1 MKRLLQGA
9 YTLLTG
15 GLFMSCLPPFFIYT
29 RLSGRYGENLR
40 ERLGYLPAHLSKK
53 LSGSPR
59 IWIHAVSLGEVK
71 VAAPIIQALRRIMPD
86 CSVILS
92 TTTEHG
98 RSLAR
103 QTFGDDVPVVYAPV
117 DFIASVR
124 TALSRVRPDILVF
137 LETEIWPAWL
147 AEARRRGIKTTLI
160 NGRISA
166 KSLKGYLTF
175 RPFFRQVLDNV
186 DAFSMI
192 LSDDADRIRA
202 MGADPGRIEAN
213 GNAKYDLLVSLADPA
228 VALEMRQTLNLENGQ
243 RVFIAGSTREGEEA
257 IVLEAYER
265 IVRAFSDTVLILAPR
280 HIGRTPAIKSLVE
293 RRGFRYQRW
302 RELVKPGVKRSA
314 PVVIID
320 TYGALFNLY
329 SVGTIVFCG
338 ASLVPLGGQNPLE
351 AAVWGKV
358 VFYGPSMEN
367 FLDAK
372 ALLEKAGGGVPVSS
386 PMHLAE
392 QAIWFLRHPDAL
404 KKHGA
409 KARQAVMKNQGA
421 AHKHAEVIR
430 KLVLSKNGTTTPVE
444 SESLAPASN
453 YSFCGHWTP
462 SRSSTK

>member
-40 ERLGYLPAHLSKK
+40 ERLGYVPTRLSKK

-59 IWIHAVSLGEVK
+59 IWMHAVSLGEVK
-71 VAAPIIQALRRIMPD
+71 VAAPIIQALRRIIPG
-86 CSVILS
+86 CCVILS

-98 RSLAR
+98 RSFAR
-103 QTFGDDVPVVYAPV
+103 QTFGDDVPVVYGPV
-117 DFIASVR
+117 DFVPSVR
-124 TALSRVRPDILVF
+124 RALSRVRPDILVL

-147 AEARRRGIKTTLI
+147 AEARRRGIKTALI

-166 KSLKGYLTF
+166 RSVRSYLKF
-175 RPFFRQVLDNV
+175 RPFFREVLGNV

-192 LSDDADRIRA
+192 LRDDAARIRA
-202 MGADPGRIEAN
+202 MGADPGRIQVN

-228 VALEMRQTLNLENGQ
+228 LALEMRQTLNLENGQ

-257 IVLEAYER
+257 GVLEAYER
-265 IVRAFSDTVLILAPR
+265 ILRAFSDTLLILAPR
-280 HIGRTPAIKSLVE
+280 HIRRTPAIASMVE
-293 RRGFRYQRW
+293 RRGLRYQRW
-302 RELVKPGVKRSA
+302 RELVQPGVKRRA

-320 TYGALFNLY
+320 TYGELFKLY
-329 SVGTIVFCG
+329 SVATIVFCG
-338 ASLVPLGGQNPLE
+338 ASLVPMGGQNPLE

-372 ALLEKAGGGVPVSS
+372 ALLEKTGAGILVSS

-392 QAIWFLRHPDAL
+392 QAIWFIRHPEAL
-404 KKHGA
+404 RRYGA
-409 KARQAVMKNQGA
+409 KARQAVMKKQGA

-430 KLVLSKNGTTTPVE
+430 KLVFNKKRDDPV
-444 SESLAPASN
+444 
-453 YSFCGHWTP
+453 C
-462 SRSSTK
+462 

>member
-29 RLSGRYGENLR
+29 RLSGRYGDNLG
-40 ERLGYLPAHLSKK
+40 ERLGYVPAHLSKK

-71 VAAPIIQALRRIMPD
+71 VAAPIIEALSRIIPG

-117 DFIASVR
+117 DFVGSVR
-124 TALSRVRPDILVF
+124 TALSRIRPDILVF

-147 AEARRRGIKTTLI
+147 AEARRRGIKTALI

-166 KSLKGYLTF
+166 KSIKGYLKF
-175 RPFFRQVLDNV
+175 RPFFREVLRNF

-192 LSDDADRIRA
+192 LIDDADRIRA

-228 VALEMRQTLNLENGQ
+228 VALEMRRTLNLENGQ

-257 IVLEAYER
+257 SVLEAYKR
-265 IVRAFSDTVLILAPR
+265 ILRAFSDTILIIAPR
-280 HIGRTPAIKSLVE
+280 HVGRTPAIASLVE

-302 RELVKPGVKRSA
+302 RDLFQPGVKRIA
-314 PVVIID
+314 PVVILD

-329 SVGTIVFCG
+329 SVATIVFCG

-358 VFYGPSMEN
+358 VFYGPYMEN

-386 PMHLAE
+386 PTHLAK

-404 KKHGA
+404 KRHGA
-409 KARQAVMKNQGA
+409 KARRAVMKNQGA

-430 KLVLSKNGTTTPVE
+430 RLLFRDSDATAHGALTIFPTSNHSGT
-444 SESLAPASN
+444 
-453 YSFCGHWTP
+453 F
-462 SRSSTK
+462 

>member
-1 MKRLLQGA
+1 
-9 YTLLTG
+9 
-15 GLFMSCLPPFFIYT
+15 
-29 RLSGRYGENLR
+29 
-40 ERLGYLPAHLSKK
+40 
-53 LSGSPR
+53 
-59 IWIHAVSLGEVK
+59 
-71 VAAPIIQALRRIMPD
+71 VAAPIIEALRRIIPG

-117 DFIASVR
+117 DFVGSVR
-124 TALSRVRPDILVF
+124 TALSRIRPDILVF

-147 AEARRRGIKTTLI
+147 AEARRRGIKTALI

-166 KSLKGYLTF
+166 KSIKGYLKF
-175 RPFFRQVLDNV
+175 RPFFREVLGNV

-192 LSDDADRIRA
+192 LIDDADRIRA

-228 VALEMRQTLNLENGQ
+228 VALEMRRTLNLENGQ

-257 IVLEAYER
+257 SVLEAYKR
-265 IVRAFSDTVLILAPR
+265 ILRAFSDTILIIAPR
-280 HIGRTPAIKSLVE
+280 HVGRTPAIASLVE

-302 RELVKPGVKRSA
+302 RDLFQPGVKRIA
-314 PVVIID
+314 PVVILD

-329 SVGTIVFCG
+329 SVATIVFCG

-386 PMHLAE
+386 PTHLAK

-404 KKHGA
+404 KRHGA
-409 KARQAVMKNQGA
+409 KARRAVMKNQGA

-430 KLVLSKNGTTTPVE
+430 RLLFRDSDATAHGALTIFPTSNHSGT
-444 SESLAPASN
+444 
-453 YSFCGHWTP
+453 F
-462 SRSSTK
+462 

>member
-1 MKRLLQGA
+1 MRGLLQGA

-40 ERLGYLPAHLSKK
+40 ERLGYVPLPPFKK
-53 LSGSPR
+53 LAGSPR

-71 VAAPIIQALRRIMPD
+71 VAAPIIQALRRIIPG
-86 CSVILS
+86 CAVIVS

-103 QTFGDDVPVVYAPV
+103 ETFGEDVPVIYAPI
-117 DFIASVR
+117 DFVASVR
-124 TALSRVRPDILVF
+124 RALSRVRPDILVF

-147 AEARRRGIKTTLI
+147 AEARRRGIKTALI

-166 KSLKGYLTF
+166 KSMKAYLKF
-175 RPFFRQVLDNV
+175 RPFFRQVLGNV

-192 LSDDADRIRA
+192 LRDDADRIRA
-202 MGADPGRIEAN
+202 MGADPGKIETN
-213 GNAKYDLLVSLADPA
+213 GNAKYDLLVSLADPEA
-228 VALEMRQTLNLENGQ
+228 AMEMRQMLNLEIGQ

-257 IVLEAYER
+257 GVLEAYER
-265 IVRAFSDTVLILAPR
+265 IVRAFPDTILVLAPR
-280 HIGRTPAIKSLVE
+280 HIGRFAAIASLVE

-302 RELVKPGVKRSA
+302 RELVPRGVKRSA

-320 TYGALFNLY
+320 TYGPLFNLY

-372 ALLEKAGGGVPVSS
+372 ALLEKEGGGVPVSS
-386 PMHLAE
+386 SMHLAE

-404 KKHGA
+404 KRHGT

-430 KLVLSKNGTTTPVE
+430 KLLFRDNDATAHSVLSLFPTRNHSGT
-444 SESLAPASN
+444 S
-453 YSFCGHWTP
+453 
-462 SRSSTK
+462 